1 MRAEKA
7 IQFIPDLLGDI
18 PHVLS
23 LSKNQTQFIIES
35 CLNLFDA
42 ACNVYRHIS
51 VKQGNKQY
59 MDLLKQMELENQEQK
74 NLHIEQFQEEVPA
87 QMRNEYEKLRVEI
100 EKGKATDETIRRFA
114 SFLRQ
119 NLDTVFDGI
128 NKAEVD
134 PEDQWWDEVQELLRQ
149 KVRDYNRL
157 TELLI

>member
-1 MRAEKA
+1 
-7 IQFIPDLLGDI
+7 
-18 PHVLS
+18 
-23 LSKNQTQFIIES
+23 
-35 CLNLFDA
+35 
-42 ACNVYRHIS
+42 
-51 VKQGNKQY
+51 
-59 MDLLKQMELENQEQK
+59 MDLLTRIEHENQQHHD
-74 NLHIEQFQEEVPA
+74 LQIELLQEEVPA

-157 TELLI
+157 TGLLI

>member
-7 IQFIPDLLGDI
+7 IQFVPELLGDI
-18 PHVLS
+18 PHALS

-42 ACNVYRHIS
+42 ACKVYRHIS
-51 VKQGNKQY
+51 VKQSNRQY
-59 MDLLKQMELENQEQK
+59 MDLLTRIEHENQQHHD
-74 NLHIEQFQEEVPA
+74 LQIELLQEEVPA

-134 PEDQWWDEVQELLRQ
+134 PEDQWWDEVQELHRQ

-157 TELLI
+157 TGLLI